1 MLSDGQ
7 PPAKSVDGARPVLE
21 VPMHTLATLFAAF
34 LMMPAKIA
42 LEAKA
47 PDQPLTPERLIRMGA
62 GN

>member
-1 MLSDGQ
+1 MLTDGQ
-7 PPAKSVDGARPVLE
+7 PPAKSVEGVSPLQE
-21 VPMHTLATLFAAF
+21 EPMHTLATLFAAF

-47 PDQPLTPERLIRMGA
+47 PEQPLTPERLIRMGA